1 MRGWKREP
9 RMQLAVDREHL
20 VERYTVGSWE
30 FLCLDSE
37 IVILKLP
44 SEILRSDH
52 GRRETTKSILV
63 CDVES
68 RCIVYRGTFV
78 ASIQGG
84 HLHIAKGNLCGAIDP
99 ADVYWSREGDDCRK
113 YPGMG
118 DLMKHVNMRRPRPG
132 LRTVPCMNNWKL

>member
-1 MRGWKREP
+1 
-9 RMQLAVDREHL
+9 MQLAVDRDHL
-20 VERYTVGSWE
+20 VERYTMGSWE

-63 CDVES
+63 RDVES
-68 RCIVYRGTFV
+68 RCIVYCGTFV

-84 HLHIAKGNLCGAIDP
+84 HLHISKGNLCGAIDP
-99 ADVYWSREGDDCRK
+99 ADVYWSREGDDCRE
-113 YPGMG
+113 YAGMG
-118 DLMKHVNMRRPRPG
+118 DLTKHVSMRRRKPDRVYVRCLAWTIG
-132 LRTVPCMNNWKL
+132 NCEARG